1 MLASRTNV
9 VGRPART
16 FGRAAVEIRT
26 RAEHRFAVQGR
37 CGVRHACPHV
47 FSGRQV
53 IIEYLDVGLGKGAYA
68 VFVQLEHSSLC
79 WKVGKQGGG
88 QSLCDENSSR
98 FYFSGFSRWVFGHI

>member
-1 MLASRTNV
+1 MLRSRRNS

-16 FGRAAVEIRT
+16 FGRAAVEIPA
-26 RAEHRFAVQGR
+26 RAEHRLAVQGR
-37 CGVRHACPHV
+37 CGVRVPTPHV

-79 WKVGKQGGG
+79 WKVGK
-88 QSLCDENSSR
+88 
-98 FYFSGFSRWVFGHI
+98 